1 MNQKLRELTVERLRL
16 SDRISEIDREYTAE
30 RVRETRL
37 KHPCECVKLNSDIHV
52 FTMTDLHNHNRRA
65 LMYTGLVSEILS
77 ADTLCYNCAG
87 SGIPISGR

>member
-1 MNQKLRELTVERLRL
+1 MNQKLHDLTIERQRL

-65 LMYTGLVSEILS
+65 LIYTGLVSESLS
-77 ADTLCYNCAG
+77 ADTLCYKCAG